1 MPRTTL
7 LVFASG
13 QDPTFLDARE
23 DTAGPGPI
31 LSALAERRFD
41 RAVIFWRPQ
50 RREQA
55 ERTVAAVAE
64 RHPRL
69 ATELQPIEL
78 DDPHHHPEV
87 WAKLRAA
94 VRRVRARAP
103 QDDYAVLLT
112 GDTPEI
118 HACWL
123 LLVLSGELTAR
134 LFNLRRGAVRE
145 VRWRDPSAVLD
156 PSTQALLSDQRSG
169 LYEEAAIVQAG
180 RASERIFTPR
190 SIEMAAQLAKTN
202 VPVLIQSEPGTQ
214 KTLYAGML
222 HQLSRR
228 DGPLV
233 IFNCGTVPAEAAA
246 VALFGEAEPEG
257 RIPGKLQLAEGGTLV
272 LMKFQKLAEDLQL
285 AILRAA
291 EDGEITP
298 VGAKTSERFNARICV
313 TTDLDL
319 ANEVTCGRMH
329 AEVFRRLRAGLVRL
343 PPLRERSHDLP
354 HLIRDEM
361 ERANRR
367 QPRPKRLSAAA
378 MTVLESHHWPSNL
391 SELRRVI
398 EQAFLNSGGST
409 IDPEDIEF
417 DLSTNLD
424 NHFTLAP
431 PRIRKGFSIE
441 DYLRN
446 VKHELVQIALRKSR
460 GNQSEAARML
470 GVTPQAVNKFLRT
483 GRPASAQVRR

>member
-1 MPRTTL
+1 MPRSSL
-7 LVFASG
+7 LVFASA
-13 QDPTFLDARE
+13 QDPTFIDPRE
-23 DTAGPGPI
+23 DLACPGPI
-31 LSALAERRFD
+31 LSALTERRFD
-41 RAVIFWRPQ
+41 RLVIFWRPE

-55 ERTVAAVAE
+55 ERTAMFVAE

-69 ATELQPIEL
+69 TTELQALEMS
-78 DDPHHHPEV
+78 DSHHHPEI
-87 WAKLRAA
+87 WAKLRTA
-94 VRRVRARAP
+94 VRRVRSKSP
-103 QDDYAVLLT
+103 QDDCSVLLT

-118 HACWL
+118 HACWV
-123 LLVLSGELTAR
+123 LLVLSGELAAR
-134 LFNLRRGAVRE
+134 LFNFRKGALRE
-145 VRWRDPSAVLD
+145 VRWRDPSAALD
-156 PSTQALLSDQRSG
+156 PSTLALLSDHRSG

-180 RASERIFTPR
+180 QASERIFTPR
-190 SIEMAAQLAKTN
+190 SMETAAQLAKTTF
-202 VPVLIQSEPGTQ
+202 PVLIQSEPGTQ
-214 KTLYAGML
+214 KTLFAGML

-233 IFNCGTVPAEAAA
+233 IFNCGTVAADLAE
-246 VALFGEAEPEG
+246 VALFGEAESGG

-272 LMKFQKLAEDLQL
+272 LMKFQKLAESVQL

-298 VGAKTSERFNARICV
+298 VRAKVSERFNVRICV

-319 ANEVTCGRMH
+319 AAEVTCGRMNP
-329 AEVFRRLRAGLVRL
+329 EVFRRLRAGLVRL

-354 HLIRDEM
+354 HIIRDEM

-367 QPRPKRLSAAA
+367 QPRPKRLSLAA
-378 MTVLESHHWPSNL
+378 MTKLESHHWPSNL

-398 EQAFLNSGGST
+398 EQAFLNSDRST
-409 IDPEDIEF
+409 IEPEDIEF

-424 NHFTLAP
+424 NHFTPAA
-431 PRIRKGFSIE
+431 PRIRRGFSIE
-441 DYLRN
+441 EYLRG
-446 VKHELVQIALRKSR
+446 VKHELVQIALRKST

-483 GRPASAQVRR
+483 KRPTSSHNRR